1 VPIWYGWLNRS
12 AEGAPKLELPPGEKE
27 CVESTQYMR
36 TSHVDLL
43 NNWKET
49 VVRDGKRTYVSST
62 GKEYTM
68 SLTNTCITQCHSN
81 KAKFCD
87 RCHDYMNVQPWCW
100 DCHNFPKEAGK

>member
-1 VPIWYGWLNRS
+1 VQIWYGWLNRS

>member
-1 VPIWYGWLNRS
+1 
-12 AEGAPKLELPPGEKE
+12 
-27 CVESTQYMR
+27 
-36 TSHVDLL
+36 
-43 NNWKET
+43 
-49 VVRDGKRTYVSST
+49 
-62 GKEYTM
+62 M